1 MVYLAAPVAAALAFA
16 SVVAADVLSDDLYTL
31 AGGPIRQ
38 IGLFQAL
45 LEQHEQD
52 NLASFLADDR

>member
-1 MVYLAAPVAAALAFA
+1 MVYLAAPAAAALALA
-16 SVVAADVLSDDLYTL
+16 SVAAADALSDDLYTL

-45 LEQHEQD
+45 LEQHEQHT
-52 NLASFLADDR
+52 LASSLADDG